1 MSLGCAFTL
10 LLALIVVSASLKAS
24 KQKLSCRNV
33 IIHPSQLTGII
44 KPCRDS
50 VFDPFNFDSES
61 DSFQLPKIENNSVKK
76 LVVGAIIFG
85 MISNPEPSFAS
96 FGSGGAAVSS
106 QPVIKSLTPQQY
118 MQLSLAKQR
127 QRNFG
132 TVCGKI
138 GVCERDVDALTKEFK
153 AYEAEIKRLESKIS
167 NASGEE
173 NKKVEKDEKLRIN
186 IEQQLAANAAFLD
199 KLGQQ
204 PPWVSYAAAAAGS
217 CVSTLIMHP
226 LDTLKTRIMTGE
238 RDKKRKSQISN
249 DDESEKLREWTNP
262 LEGLYSGVIANVVKE
277 APASALYLGIYEAMR
292 TFFMT
297 TDLSQYPLIIYLL
310 SGAIGE
316 VGGSLVR
323 APAEA
328 VKIRMQTSD
337 VNAITAI
344 TQVLEPKGI
353 KNTIKAWQ
361 VSLWR
366 DVPMGA
372 IQLALFE
379 SIKSFVINSPTL
391 DFDVNTLLAEAIFG
405 TIGGGIGALVSA
417 PADRV
422 TILML
427 ASLETEMD
435 LNIANTIP
443 LEKDI
448 LDASINEDCSIAM
461 SEEENNNEIGSY
473 TVVGV
478 MDRGNMVRA
487 RHLKNQEDIDESS
500 FDLVKRL
507 YREEGIGSFFAG
519 AAERTVYW
527 AIAISIFLSVYCS
540 LRRNALDFL

>member
-1 MSLGCAFTL
+1 
-10 LLALIVVSASLKAS
+10 
-24 KQKLSCRNV
+24 
-33 IIHPSQLTGII
+33 
-44 KPCRDS
+44 
-50 VFDPFNFDSES
+50 
-61 DSFQLPKIENNSVKK
+61 
-76 LVVGAIIFG
+76 
-85 MISNPEPSFAS
+85 
-96 FGSGGAAVSS
+96 
-106 QPVIKSLTPQQY
+106 
-118 MQLSLAKQR
+118 
-127 QRNFG
+127 
-132 TVCGKI
+132 
-138 GVCERDVDALTKEFK
+138 
-153 AYEAEIKRLESKIS
+153 
-167 NASGEE
+167 
-173 NKKVEKDEKLRIN
+173 
-186 IEQQLAANAAFLD
+186 
-199 KLGQQ
+199 
-204 PPWVSYAAAAAGS
+204 
-217 CVSTLIMHP
+217 
-226 LDTLKTRIMTGE
+226 MTGE